1 MEAALGAGGMGEVFR
16 ARDTRLGRTVA
27 IKVLP
32 HDKLADPD
40 RKRRFLQEARAASA
54 LNHPNIVTLYDISS
68 DGDIDFLVM
77 EYVPGK
83 SLDRMIPP
91 GGLPPADVREYAIQM
106 ASALAA
112 AHAAGIVHRDLK
124 PANMIITPEGQVKVL
139 DFGLAKLAGPEHANP
154 GSDTLTAA
162 PSLTETGVVMGTVG
176 YMSPEQ
182 VRGEEA
188 DHRSDIFSLGCVLYQ
203 MVTSHAPFARRTPAE
218 SMAAIL
224 RDGPAPLG
232 KTAPADLEQT
242 ILRSLEKDVARRFQS
257 AREMGAALKA
267 RDTETITP
275 AKGPSRRYVA
285 AGVGAALAVAAAGT
299 WWRRSAG
306 ATQIDS
312 LAVLPLANAT
322 GDPANDYVAEGIAE
336 SVINRLSQTKL
347 KVTARATAFRV
358 QIRDFDPVAVGKQ
371 LNVGAVMTGRVTKQG
386 DQLVVQ
392 TELVNASDG
401 TQMWG
406 DRFIRPLAQMQA
418 FEEEISRNIAE
429 TLRLRLTQTENVQ
442 LVKQDTADPEAYK
455 AYLQGQYYWNKFTD
469 DGFVRAIEYFN
480 TATQR
485 DPKYARAYAG
495 LAHAYS
501 VQAADAYRL
510 PKDVMPQ
517 AKAAAET
524 ALRLDDSLAEAHT
537 SLGIYNLFY
546 AWDWPGARREFQ
558 RALELDPK
566 STDALHFYSHYLESQ
581 GQTDEAIAVMKRA
594 VDLDPLSLIV
604 NNEYGWAFYLARK
617 FPEAAQVWQR
627 GIDQDRSFVLSQ
639 MELAQAF
646 ERMRRYDDAID
657 VAKKALQVEA
667 SPSSLI
673 ELGCAYAAAGRQPEA
688 RKVLEQVKELGRRQF
703 IDSAMMAYAYAE
715 LHDTAETFRWLD
727 RAYEERSAG
736 LIMLK
741 VEAKFDPVRSDPRFG
756 ALLQRMKLAG

>member
-1 MEAALGAGGMGEVFR
+1 LGAGGMGEVHR

-32 HDKLADPD
+32 HDKLADPE

-68 DGDIDFLVM
+68 QGDIAFLVM

-83 SLDRMIPP
+83 ALDRMIPP
-91 GGLPPADVREYAIQM
+91 GGMAAPDVRVYAIQM

-124 PANMIITPEGQVKVL
+124 PANMIVTPEGQVKVL
-139 DFGLAKLAGPEHANP
+139 DFGLAKLAGPEHGDPA
-154 GSDTLTAA
+154 GDTRTIG

-203 MVTSHAPFARRTPAE
+203 MVTSRAPFTRRTPAE
-218 SMAAIL
+218 TMAAIL
-224 RDGPAPLG
+224 RDDPAPAG
-232 KTAPADLEQT
+232 KAIPADLEQT
-242 ILRSLEKDVARRFQS
+242 IRLALEKNPAARFQN
-257 AREMGAALKA
+257 AGDLGAALKRESRA
-267 RDTETITP
+267 AASR
-275 AKGPSRRYVA
+275 PSRRYLI
-285 AGVGAALAVAAAGT
+285 VGAGAAVLVAAAGT
-299 WWRRSAG
+299 WWRRSTG
-306 ATQIDS
+306 AAQIDS
-312 LAVLPLANAT
+312 LAVLPLTNAT

-336 SVINRLSQTKL
+336 SVINRLSQTNL
-347 KVTARATAFRV
+347 KVTARATAFRI
-358 QIRDFDPVAVGKQ
+358 QTKDFDPVAVGKQ

-406 DRFIRPLAQMQA
+406 DRFIRPLAQMQL

-442 LVKQDTADPEAYK
+442 LARHDTTDPEAYK
-455 AYLQGQYYWNKFTD
+455 AYLQGQFYWNKYTD
-469 DGFVRAIEYFN
+469 EGFVKAIEYFT

-485 DPKYARAYAG
+485 DSRYARAYAG
-495 LAHAYS
+495 LAHGYGI
-501 VQAADAYRL
+501 QAADVYR
-510 PKDVMPQ
+510 PPREVMPQ

-524 ALRLDDSLAEAHT
+524 ALRLDDGLAEAHT

-546 AWDWPGARREFQ
+546 AWDWPAAGRDFQ
-558 RALELDPK
+558 QALALDPK
-566 STDALHFYSHYLESQ
+566 SSDALHFYSHYLESQ
-581 GQTDEAIAVMKRA
+581 AKTQEAIAVMKLA
-594 VDLDPLSLIV
+594 TDLDPLSLII
-604 NNEYGWAFYLARK
+604 NNEYGYALYMGRK
-617 FPEAAQVWQR
+617 FLDAHRAWQR
-627 GIDQDRSFVLSQ
+627 GVELDRSFVLSQ
-639 MELAQAF
+639 VELAQAL
-646 ERMRRYDDAID
+646 ERLGRYEEAIEA
-657 VAKKALQVEA
+657 VKRALQVEA
-667 SPSSLI
+667 SSSNQI
-673 ELGCAYAAAGRQPEA
+673 ELACAYAAAGKQSEA
-688 RKVLEQVKELGRRQF
+688 RKVLEQVKELSSREFVDFG
-703 IDSAMMAYAYAE
+703 MVAYAYAE
-715 LHDTAETFRWLD
+715 LHDTEETFRWLE
-727 RAYEERSAG
+727 RAYEQRSTT
-736 LIMLK
+736 LVMLQ